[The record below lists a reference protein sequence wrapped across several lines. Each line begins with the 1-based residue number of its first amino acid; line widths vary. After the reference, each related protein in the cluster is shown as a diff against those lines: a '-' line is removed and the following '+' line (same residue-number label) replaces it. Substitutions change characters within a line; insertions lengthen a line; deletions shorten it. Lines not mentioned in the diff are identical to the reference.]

1 MDKRAP
7 RVSSIV
13 GWFSPPPSQ
22 ESAAGSVEP
31 DVCLLVLVAA
41 QAPLG
46 VIRED
51 AQNDSKLAT
60 TPGGRA
66 GVGLAGL
73 WPRSGKLARLLHVGR
88 SGSPVQLKSY

>member
-60 TPGGRA
+60 TPDGTA
-66 GVGLAGL
+66 GVETAVR
-73 WPRSGKLARLLHVGR
+73 WPRSGGPERPPHGEL
-88 SGSPVQLKSY
+88 SD